1 MEELRMKLYIGN
13 LSYQTTD
20 ADLRQAFQA
29 HGEVL
34 SARVIIDK
42 MTNRSR
48 GFGFVEMNDAD
59 GQTAIKAMDG
69 ASLQGRQL
77 KVNEAKPQEGG
88 GGRGR
93 PRY

>member
-1 MEELRMKLYIGN
+1 MKIYVGN

-20 ADLRQAFQA
+20 AELRQAFGA
-29 HGEVL
+29 HGEIQ
-34 SARVIIDK
+34 SARVIVDK

-48 GFGFVEMNDAD
+48 GFGFVEMNDTD
-59 GQTAIKAMDG
+59 GQVALKAMDG

-88 GGRGR
+88 PRRSR
-93 PRY
+93 PR